1 MSWWNAK
8 YKNDHDEYEITFGS
22 KYKEKTKIVEKVCK
36 WIIDKLV
43 QSEDDIAIVRHGRWV
58 EHLDGDDEFVHRMCS
73 ECKADA
79 IFRYI
84 IEDDWDEGIDGEWY
98 LLGRITTGID
108 EYLTNYCPNCGAKM
122 Q

>member
-8 YKNDHDEYEITFGS
+8 YKNAHDEYEITFGS

-58 EHLDGDDEFVHRMCS
+58 CLEAEIGYFACS
-73 ECKADA
+73 ECDH
-79 IFRYI
+79 
-84 IEDDWDEGIDGEWY
+84 
-98 LLGRITTGID
+98 RI
-108 EYLTNYCPNCGAKM
+108 LRAKCNYCSNCGAKM
-122 Q
+122 DGDDHEA

>member
-43 QSEDDIAIVRHGRWV
+43 QSEDDIAIVRHGRW
-58 EHLDGDDEFVHRMCS
+58 
-73 ECKADA
+73 
-79 IFRYI
+79 
-84 IEDDWDEGIDGEWY
+84 IDGAENFTCGNHNAECSVCHCNISWS
-98 LLGRITTGID
+98 GCD
-108 EYLTNYCPNCGAKM
+108 EDFNYCPHCGAKM

>member
-43 QSEDDIAIVRHGRWV
+43 QSEDDIAIVRHGRWIFKDD
-58 EHLDGDDEFVHRMCS
+58 DGAYPWTTKAICS
-73 ECKADA
+73 ECKEVIAWNSSLALED
-79 IFRYI
+79 RQ
-84 IEDDWDEGIDGEWY
+84 IEFAEE
-98 LLGRITTGID
+98 
-108 EYLTNYCPNCGAKM
+108 NHYCPNCGAKM
-122 Q
+122 DGNEHGNVEM